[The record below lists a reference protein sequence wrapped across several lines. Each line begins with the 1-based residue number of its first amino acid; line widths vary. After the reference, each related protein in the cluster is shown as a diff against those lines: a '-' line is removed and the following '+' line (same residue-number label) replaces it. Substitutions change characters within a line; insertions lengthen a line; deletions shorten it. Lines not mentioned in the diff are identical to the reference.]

1 MNSNFFLKRVAVLLS
16 TYNGG
21 HYIHDQLISLLNQ
34 NCNLRIDI
42 HIRDDGSTDETLK
55 IIERFLDGNSN
66 IYLHKGRNVGV
77 ISSFLWLVDNV
88 AGYDYYAFCDQDDVW
103 EPLKIAAAIGKF
115 SEINKETPQLYCSA
129 FEYVDQDLRPI
140 DHFTSKTDLSINNLL
155 IENCAP
161 GCTIV
166 FNAALRD
173 TYSKL
178 DLNNIAKRIVM
189 HDWFFLLLARCNGE
203 VLYDKN
209 SYLLYRQHSNNVVGI
224 KSGFVSIV
232 KNRWAQF
239 KKERARVNHLLFLQ
253 ISLLKE
259 ICDVSPSSK
268 TARLVINSFVNS
280 QRSFYSRLKYLF
292 MNDAV
297 RVKRIKI
304 ADALLFN
311 ILYLFGYY
319 K

>member
-1 MNSNFFLKRVAVLLS
+1 MNSYADNLRIAVIMS
-16 TYNGG
+16 TYNGSL
-21 HYIHDQLISLLNQ
+21 YIEAQVKSILSQLI
-34 NCNLRIDI
+34 NCKIDV
-42 HIRDDGSTDETLK
+42 HIRDDGSSDSTLHVIK
-55 IIERFLDGNSN
+55 SLALQYENIHIYKGGN
-66 IYLHKGRNVGV
+66 IGV

-103 EPLKIAAAIGKF
+103 EPLKIVAAIGKF

-129 FEYVDQDLRPI
+129 FECVDQDLRPI
-140 DHFTSKTDLSINNLL
+140 GHFTSKTDLSINNLL

-161 GCTIV
+161 GCTMV

-173 TYSKL
+173 TYRKL
-178 DLNNIAKRIVM
+178 DLSNIAKRIVM

-209 SYLLYRQHSNNVVGI
+209 AYLLYRQHSNNVVGI

-239 KKERARVNHLLFLQ
+239 KKERARANHLLFLQ
-253 ISLLKE
+253 TSLLKE
-259 ICDVSPSSK
+259 ICDVSPPSK

-280 QRSFYSRLKYLF
+280 QHSFYSRFKYLF
-292 MNDAV
+292 INDAV
-297 RVKRIKI
+297 KVKRMKMG
-304 ADALLFN
+304 DALLFN